1 LAAVKL
7 YLDQNI
13 DPALAHVLRSKGFD
27 VLSTYESGLAGRED
41 EEQLEYAISQKRALL
56 TFNAKDFA
64 PLAEIFYEQEKEHFG
79 IILSAQYGVP
89 FKELVHLTS
98 NLLQKTQQED
108 LMNCVVWLQSYR

>member
-1 LAAVKL
+1 MAAIKL

-27 VLSTYESGLAGRED
+27 VLSAYESGLAGKQD

-64 PLAEIFYEQEKEHFG
+64 PLAEMFYEQGREHFG
-79 IILSAQYGVP
+79 IILSAQYAVP

-98 NLLQKTQQED
+98 KLLQKTQQDD
-108 LMNCVVWLQSYR
+108 LMNCVVWLQGYR